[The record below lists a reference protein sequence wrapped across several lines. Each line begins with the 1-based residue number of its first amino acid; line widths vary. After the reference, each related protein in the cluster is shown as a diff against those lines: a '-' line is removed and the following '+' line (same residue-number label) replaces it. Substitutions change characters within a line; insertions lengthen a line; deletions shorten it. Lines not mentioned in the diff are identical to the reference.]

1 VNDDLDLWGGRVAKP
16 GKPLEAVP
24 SGRKS
29 RRSPAPASEQVQAR
43 QRILDAAQL
52 LFALQGFDATSTKR
66 IAQEAGVPQG
76 LVFYYFANKE
86 KILEDLVSERSF
98 LPEMERI
105 LRMAP
110 QVQPKE
116 ALHELGRRFLAVV
129 TRREAIARILVRES
143 PNHPQVAQRWH
154 QMRES
159 AIDIIGN
166 YLKGA
171 VDLGHLHTAQPD
183 TIARIFLYNLI
194 FAALIDE
201 AVDAEQYLGDVVQ
214 TMLEG
219 IVE

>member
-1 VNDDLDLWGGRVAKP
+1 MARP
-16 GKPLEAVP
+16 GKPLEGVP

-29 RRSPAPASEQVQAR
+29 PRSGPAPEQVQAR
-43 QRILDAAQL
+43 QRILDAAQV

-76 LVFYYFANKE
+76 LVFYYFTNKE
-86 KILEDLVSERSF
+86 KILEDLVNERSF
-98 LPEMERI
+98 LPELEQI
-105 LRMAP
+105 LQAAP

-143 PNHPQVAQRWH
+143 PNHPQVAQRWR

-159 AIDIIGN
+159 AIGIISK
-166 YLKGA
+166 YLEGA
-171 VDLGHLHTAQPD
+171 VDSGHLHTAQPE

-201 AVDAEQYLGDVVQ
+201 AVDAEQYLRNVVE

-219 IVE
+219 IVD

>member
-1 VNDDLDLWGGRVAKP
+1 MAKP
-16 GKPLEAVP
+16 GKPLEVVP
-24 SGRKS
+24 SSRKGP
-29 RRSPAPASEQVQAR
+29 RSGKASEPVQAR
-43 QRILDAAQL
+43 QRILDAAQV
-52 LFALQGFDATSTKR
+52 LFALRGFDATSTKG

-86 KILEDLVSERSF
+86 KILEDLVRERSF
-98 LPEMERI
+98 LPEMEQI
-105 LRMAP
+105 LRAAP
-110 QVQPKE
+110 EVRAKE

-143 PNHPQVAQRWH
+143 PNHPQVAERWR

-159 AIDIIGN
+159 AIGIIGS
-166 YLKGA
+166 YLEGA
-171 VDLGHLHTAQPD
+171 VERGHLHASRPE

-201 AVDAEQYLGDVVQ
+201 TLDAEQYLNNVVE

-219 IVE
+219 ITDSP